1 MNVQEATGIRE
12 LTAREVDYVTG
23 GQISGPSSGF
33 DAAVL
38 GGIIGGWIGVAALS
52 FLDWLFGD

>member
-1 MNVQEATGIRE
+1 MSN
-12 LTAREVDYVTG
+12 G

>member
-1 MNVQEATGIRE
+1 MKQETTGIRE
-12 LTAREVDYVTG
+12 LTAREVDDVNG

-33 DAAVL
+33 DAFVL
-38 GGIIGGWIGVAALS
+38 GGIIGGWIAIAAVS